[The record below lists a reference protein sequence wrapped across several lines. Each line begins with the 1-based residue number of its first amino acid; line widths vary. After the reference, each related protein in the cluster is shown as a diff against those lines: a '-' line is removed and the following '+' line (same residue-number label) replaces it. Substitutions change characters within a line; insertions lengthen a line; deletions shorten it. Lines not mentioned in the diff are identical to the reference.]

1 VLLWQVIICHRG
13 TVAFWIAGVCTLSN
27 NVGALGCCAAPW
39 DRVVPDSLETCPST
53 NIAMVE
59 FGGCLLSLL
68 KVIGTDTDKLVI
80 GLSINDS

>member
-1 VLLWQVIICHRG
+1 
-13 TVAFWIAGVCTLSN
+13 
-27 NVGALGCCAAPW
+27 
-39 DRVVPDSLETCPST
+39 VPDSLETCPST